1 MRIAALV
8 LLAIGIASGS
18 PLLAQTGKVAVR
30 KGAKMSYDVDSKI
43 EVVRNVS
50 GEDVPITT
58 LLSGALDVV
67 VKGVSPKKIDW
78 SYGVPKL
85 QLSVKTAFLPD
96 GEKDTVVKGK
106 MLGFTT
112 DAAGNITNAEKM
124 ATDPAMSAIGG
135 GLQRNS
141 ADQLFSP
148 LLSRSLNVGDSW
160 EETYRD
166 TVDNP
171 ALKGA
176 RLIVAQTLRY
186 TYEGTADTLAT
197 RTVRVRS
204 EVTSMSLDGDMTY
217 NGGSVRIDGQGTG
230 RGSYYYS
237 VADGMLVNSDLN
249 STINMRMVPRGQMS
263 MIIPVIYKTTTT
275 MARKGK

>member
-1 MRIAALV
+1 
-8 LLAIGIASGS
+8 
-18 PLLAQTGKVAVR
+18 
-30 KGAKMSYDVDSKI
+30 
-43 EVVRNVS
+43 
-50 GEDVPITT
+50 
-58 LLSGALDVV
+58 
-67 VKGVSPKKIDW
+67 
-78 SYGVPKL
+78 
-85 QLSVKTAFLPD
+85 
-96 GEKDTVVKGK
+96 
-106 MLGFTT
+106 
-112 DAAGNITNAEKM
+112 M